1 MGEGSQGE
9 GAGFQRLHEQVDAVA
24 RGEDDG
30 VPLVWL
36 PEGLTVI
43 SQEPPGVLVQGEL
56 EEPGGARVDDAP
68 TLR

>member
-30 VPLVWL
+30 VAPGGL
-36 PEGLTVI
+36 PEGLPVI
-43 SQEPPGVLVQGEL
+43 PEEPPGVLVQGEL
-56 EEPGGARVDDAP
+56 EKPGGANVVVSR
-68 TLR
+68 R